1 MGNDAVGPGG
11 LRPANAASMNNAFGA
26 VSNEHGLFV
35 GNSVNYGTLTQIGL
49 QVINNYAGPDPDT
62 RELEK
67 RQKLTRWISPLDHWE
82 EHRGL
87 LNKVAPRTGQW
98 FLNSEQF
105 LLWKSRKTQYLWC
118 SGKPGAGKSVLAS
131 IAIKDLQHSKR
142 DCRVAFLYLSYKQ
155 KPSVNDLLG
164 SLVNQLISTPL
175 PRCIQDLWNDENEK
189 PAPFGSRPDLTQ
201 LEELLSALTA
211 ASDTF
216 IVVDAMDEFDLSQR
230 QNLLNS
236 LRRIKTA
243 NILVTSRDKAV
254 RGFETAEIHARH
266 EDIHGYIEQESG
278 KLTYLTERDADLRT
292 YIKRKVAEKAHG
304 IFLLVRCHMEIL
316 ASLDSCGRVPEAL
329 EKLPSNPDSMYTSA
343 LQRIYRQPGSKGGWA
358 MSILGWMVHA
368 CRPLELDE
376 LRHALLMGGQI
387 DEPMESGDVEFDHSY
402 LISRDE
408 ILSFCCGLVE
418 IENGNSDTLKLIHFT
433 TQEFF
438 EKESSGCFPN
448 FHARAAFACAKY
460 LCIPRLVEA
469 RGPDESAEN
478 PYTSH
483 SLRDGPKN
491 YTGELNEYGRLKEY
505 HKGRMEMKF
514 GTRIERFDEHA
525 YIMDY
530 TVFLKDTDKMM
541 DIPTMRYFNGSGVL
555 KTLNPHLKLWLY
567 PFFTYA
573 GKYLAHHFR
582 NIADDA
588 NRAPVE
594 DQLRRIW
601 ESAPKRCFHEWLL
614 DAMMMRKRLEL
625 STLTDYAAF
634 FGSTRLIQHYG
645 RNQSSHD
652 LEKALK
658 IAIDQGCS
666 AVVKYLLTTGPMAD
680 LTCSDGHRLLLSAAQ
695 NGSLEAVNH
704 VVASIVESLDRAKEY
719 HRTKTMTR
727 RTKDWFDG
735 RPHLDTS
742 EYDHYFPGISMIKIE
757 GYIYLLSASATGD
770 DAAML
775 KLIEEGRVDINPS
788 QFVVELASKQKPKKR
803 LELQARAFLLKT
815 SFFLCLENCHQ
826 RALEVFLDHG
836 IGVNARDFDLQTPI
850 IRAVCRNSR
859 SIVAMLLSRR
869 ADLELWSASR
879 ERVWTIYK
887 GPDRVEVLRLLI
899 PACKD
904 CGAVLYEAA
913 QIGDA
918 GLVQLL
924 LEFGA
929 DPSYR
934 QQYQL
939 IPGSGQT
946 PLHIASYFGNGA
958 CVKLLLEY
966 GADFN
971 ARDNDGRTPL
981 HSALRVTSE
990 PCLMLLLDAG
1000 AELNALSN
1008 QNKTPLDEAKENHMF
1023 ARRIL
1028 VARGAKTHEEL

>member
-35 GNSVNYGTLTQIGL
+35 GNSVNYGTLTQIGS

-105 LLWKSRKTQYLWC
+105 LRWKSRKTQYLWC

-131 IAIKDLQHSKR
+131 IAIKDLQQSKR

-304 IFLLVRCHMEIL
+304 IFLMVRCHMEIL

-343 LQRIYRQPGSKGGWA
+343 LQRIYRQPGSKRGWA

-438 EKESSGCFPN
+438 EKRSSGCFPN

-460 LCIPRLVEA
+460 LCIPRLEA

-478 PYTSH
+478 PYTSR

-505 HKGRMEMKF
+505 HKGRLEMKF

-530 TVFLKDTDKMM
+530 TESPKDTDKIMLM
-541 DIPTMRYFNGSGVL
+541 PTMRYFNGSGVL
-555 KTLNPHLKLWLY
+555 KTLNARLKLWLY

-601 ESAPKRCFHEWLL
+601 ESAGKRCFHEWLL
-614 DAMMMRKRLEL
+614 DAMVIRRRLEL

-634 FGSTRLIQHYG
+634 FGSPRLIQHYG

-680 LTCSDGHRLLLSAAQ
+680 LTRSDGHRLLLSAAQ

-735 RPHLDTS
+735 RPRLDTS
-742 EYDHYFPGISMIKIE
+742 EYDHFFPGISLIKLE
-757 GYIYLLSASATGD
+757 HYVHLLSASVKG
-770 DAAML
+770 DAATL
-775 KLIEEGRVDINPS
+775 LRLSQEKRFDIFP
-788 QFVVELASKQKPKKR
+788 FRYDVEIPPKSKPRKR
-803 LELQARAFLLKT
+803 LEFRAKALLT
-815 SFFLCLENCHQ
+815 ETAFFLSVENCHTQ
-826 RALEVFLDHG
+826 AVEVFLNNG
-836 IGVNARDFDLQTPI
+836 IDIDAQDWEQQTPLH
-850 IRAVCRNSR
+850 RAVHRNSKPL
-859 SIVAMLLSRR
+859 VELLLKRN
-869 ADLELWSASR
+869 AALDISAAGKS
-879 ERVWTIYK
+879 VWRFNTR
-887 GPDRVEVLRLLI
+887 PDRAEVMGLLLDTN
-899 PACKD
+899 A
-904 CGAVLYEAA
+904 
-913 QIGDA
+913 DA
-918 GLVQLL
+918 RSKALSQATLFEDLDLL
-924 LEFGA
+924 KMSLEFGA
-929 DPSYR
+929 DPSMRDPY
-934 QQYQL
+934 
-939 IPGSGQT
+939 GFGQT
-946 PLHIASYFGNGA
+946 PLHTASKFS
-958 CVKLLLEY
+958 CTEIVQILLEY
-966 GADFN
+966 GADFAVQDDEGCTALHLA
-971 ARDNDGRTPL
+971 ARHVEGINCM
-981 HSALRVTSE
+981 E
-990 PCLMLLLDAG
+990 LLLDAG
-1000 AELNALSN
+1000 ANPNILSKE
-1008 QNKTPLDEAKENHMF
+1008 QKTAVDEADGYRKMVDLLIKHGGKM
-1023 ARRIL
+1023 
-1028 VARGAKTHEEL
+1028 GAEL